1 MDPETRR
8 AAAIIAASFQA
19 SSPDEA
25 VSIAEHYATW
35 IEHGVLGEEPRTE
48 LEHTTTG
55 GDLDEEG
62 LDSVRARN
70 QAAREQRQREK
81 EAAKH
86 AVRGE
91 P

>member
-1 MDPETRR
+1 MDAEDRR

-25 VSIAEHYATW
+25 VTIAEHYATW
-35 IEHGVLGEEPRTE
+35 IEHGVLGEEPRTA
-48 LEHTTTG
+48 LETTKG
-55 GDLDEEG
+55 HELDEDA
-62 LDSVRARN
+62 LAQVRADQ
-70 QAAREQRQREK
+70 QAARGQRRADK

-91 P
+91 S

>member
-1 MDPETRR
+1 MDAEERR

-25 VSIAEHYATW
+25 VTIAEHYATW
-35 IEHGVLGEEPRTE
+35 IEHGVLGEEPRTQLGVSTGRDLDDEE
-48 LEHTTTG
+48 LEA
-55 GDLDEEG
+55 
-62 LDSVRARN
+62 VR
-70 QAAREQRQREK
+70 QQQQESREQRRRDK